1 MLLIYFAEISRGMLS
16 FGSGLLVPTFSN
28 RFQKHYA
35 LLRIRS
41 IRTLVGA
48 FDEYITSVVCT
59 RYFID
64 TRMRT
69 KYQDQVLIES
79 EISAGT

>member
-1 MLLIYFAEISRGMLS
+1 MILSVKYETILGMHTEDTLMMI
-16 FGSGLLVPTFSN
+16 VA
-28 RFQKHYA
+28 HE
-35 LLRIRS
+35 RIW
-41 IRTLVGA
+41 TLKIHC
-48 FDEYITSVVCT
+48 EYITSVVCT